1 MDNNGICSLQFDRKI
16 NILIV
21 YNKEKNQCLFTS
33 PIGPIPSD
41 DRKVFL
47 KKILISNSFGIENG
61 GAVLGIDEDTYML
74 VLSFIFIASTFSFS
88 LFKTVLSNF
97 VTMVENWQTK
107 YENLIGNS
115 GTIKFKKLEKK
126 KKIFKFNFDFS
137 KFIYE
142 DLKEY
147 ENFSEYIT
155 QYGKEIGLPNLNFN
169 DKNVCSLNFD
179 GKINVDIIY
188 LKNNNQC
195 IFASPI

>member
-1 MDNNGICSLQFDRKI
+1 
-16 NILIV
+16 
-21 YNKEKNQCLFTS
+21 
-33 PIGPIPSD
+33 
-41 DRKVFL
+41 
-47 KKILISNSFGIENG
+47 
-61 GAVLGIDEDTYML
+61 ML

-115 GTIKFKKLEKK
+115 GTIKFKKLEIKR
-126 KKIFKFNFDFS
+126 KIFKFNFDFS

-169 DKNVCSLNFD
+169 DKNICSLNFD

-195 IFASPI
+195 IFASPIGYIPDNANEEYFEKLHIGNAFGTETGGALLGLEEEENRIVLAYVFISNTFSFELFKKVLLNFVNLTEEW